1 MVIQKYIV
9 EKSDES
15 NLPKHF
21 WFGKKYKV
29 YPRLHVDTSS
39 WIKIVPEPEEKSPSR
54 KRRSFKKLVR
64 SVMMSQRLSKSCE
77 GRIKGRTL
85 AKCDLPDDMQQ
96 KVADLLRWEVKNDVK
111 ITVTD
116 ENDDLIEDEV
126 TKEPS
131 TEETKKS
138 DTTVVPVQHNP
149 YLGFLDAVSEEKD
162 EDRDQLGLLGGL
174 QSWLGFAGSLGGT
187 EMTALANVA
196 GENSNLR

>member
-9 EKSDES
+9 EDNDEDR
-15 NLPKHF
+15 LPKHF

-39 WIKIVPEPEEKSPSR
+39 WTKIVPEQEEKSPSR
-54 KRRSFKKLVR
+54 KRKSFKKLVR

-77 GRIKGRTL
+77 GRIKGRLL
-85 AKCDLPDDMQQ
+85 AKCELPDNMQQ
-96 KVADLLRWEVKNDVK
+96 NVADLLKWEVKKEVK
-111 ITVTD
+111 IKVTD
-116 ENDDLIEDEV
+116 ENDEIIEDEAV
-126 TKEPS
+126 KEPS
-131 TEETKKS
+131 SKEAKKTDAVS
-138 DTTVVPVQHNP
+138 PILPNP
-149 YLGFLDAVSEEKD
+149 YLGFLDAVSEEE

-174 QSWLGFAGSLGGT
+174 QSWLGFAGSLGGA